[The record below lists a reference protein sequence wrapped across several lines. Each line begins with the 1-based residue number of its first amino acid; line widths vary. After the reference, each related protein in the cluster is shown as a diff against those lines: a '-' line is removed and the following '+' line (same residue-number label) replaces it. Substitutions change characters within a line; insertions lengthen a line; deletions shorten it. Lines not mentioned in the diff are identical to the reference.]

1 MHQFPQSNTLPSWHA
16 SRATGCA
23 PVGLGEAI
31 LSPGISGLR
40 LASNP
45 SCAGLGMMSRSPDG
59 LGADDGAA
67 RAAGMGFGMG
77 AGAVVAVGVGILV
90 LGGFLSY
97 QAGKAMAPNRAGAK
111 TWGWIGV
118 PVGLFTGAP
127 GLGVMGW
134 VSNASRK

>member
-1 MHQFPQSNTLPSWHA
+1 MYQFPQSNTLPAWYR
-16 SRATGCA
+16 SRATGCT
-23 PVGLGEAI
+23 PVGLGAAI

-45 SCAGLGMMSRSPDG
+45 QCAGLGMMNPRSPDG
-59 LGADDGAA
+59 LGQADEFA
-67 RAAGMGFGMG
+67 RGAGMGVGLG
-77 AGAVVAVGVGILV
+77 AGAVVAVGVAILV

-134 VSNASRK
+134 ISNAGR